1 MTGIANTHAGVAEFG
16 GFVGLSYEESVL
28 YVGLITP
35 TEESCPQGDR
45 SILCTIYDPA
55 EEVSGSL

>member
-1 MTGIANTHAGVAEFG
+1 MPALRSSRA
-16 GFVGLSYEESVL
+16 SYEESVL

-55 EEVSGSL
+55 EEVSGSLRGVER